1 LGREK
6 GKKEMAYSKAE
17 IEQKLENRLIGK
29 RQMQEAVISALT
41 LLPNDLADQ
50 VTKTV
55 WFVSN
60 FDDAWGFTLDSKDL
74 GQRHLVFL
82 SDELFFEPRQQVYYT
97 ILHELGHVVLG
108 HRNAFFKPQT
118 RQETEKQEYEADKFA
133 RKHLKS

>member
-1 LGREK
+1 
-6 GKKEMAYSKAE
+6 MSYSKTE
-17 IEQKLENRLIGK
+17 IENKLENRLIGK
-29 RQMQEAVISALT
+29 RQMQEVVVSALT
-41 LLPNDLADQ
+41 FLPTEIADEI
-50 VTKTV
+50 TKSV

-82 SDELFFEPRQQVYYT
+82 SDELFFEPKQQVLYT
-97 ILHELGHVVLG
+97 ILHEVGHVVLG

-133 RKHLKS
+133 RKYLKS

>member
-1 LGREK
+1 MGYTK
-6 GKKEMAYSKAE
+6 SE
-17 IEQKLENRLIGK
+17 IELKLKNRLIGK

-41 LLPNDLADQ
+41 LLPNDIADQ
-50 VTKTV
+50 VTSQV

-82 SDELFFEPRQQVYYT
+82 SDELFFEPRQQVHYT
-97 ILHELGHVVLG
+97 ILHEIGHVVLQ

-133 RKHLKS
+133 QKYLAAR